1 MTRDPIWKTI
11 AETLAAEIAQGLYA
25 PGVKLP
31 TEAELARR
39 FGVNRHTVRRALA
52 DLAERG
58 LVLSRR
64 GAGVFVQAAPTEY
77 PLGRRV
83 RFHQAVSASGRTPDR
98 RRLRLET
105 RPASAP
111 EAEALGLEAGAP
123 VVVYEGISLSDGQ
136 PLALFESVFPAERL
150 PGLPEALEEE
160 SSVTRALAACGVE
173 DYLRAET
180 RLSAHLADA
189 VQARHLQLK
198 PGAPLLRSV
207 ALNTDPAGRPVER
220 GTTWF
225 AGERISLVVA
235 PDTE

>member
-11 AETLAAEIAQGLYA
+11 AETLAAEIARGLYV
-25 PGVKLP
+25 PGAKLP
-31 TEAELARR
+31 TEAALASR
-39 FGVNRHTVRRALA
+39 FGVNRHTVRRAMA
-52 DLAERG
+52 QLAERG
-58 LVLSRR
+58 LVHARR

-83 RFHQAVSASGRTPDR
+83 RFHQAVTASGRTPDR

-111 EAEALGLEAGAP
+111 EAEALGLETRAP
-123 VVVYEGISLSDGQ
+123 VVVYEGVSLSDGQ

-150 PGLPEALEEE
+150 PGLAAALEEE
-160 SSVTRALAACGVE
+160 SSVTLALVACGVA

-189 VQARHLQLK
+189 VQARHLQLR
-198 PGAPLLRSV
+198 PGAPLLRSIAV
-207 ALNTDPAGRPVER
+207 NTDPGGRPVER

-225 AGERISLVVA
+225 AGERVSLLVA
-235 PDTE
+235 AGAE